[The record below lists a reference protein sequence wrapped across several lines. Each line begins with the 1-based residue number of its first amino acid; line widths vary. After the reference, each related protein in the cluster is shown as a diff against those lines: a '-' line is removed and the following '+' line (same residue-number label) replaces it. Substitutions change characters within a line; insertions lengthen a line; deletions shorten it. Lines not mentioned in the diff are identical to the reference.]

1 MLTHDQVW
9 RGVDRLAL
17 RNELSASGL
26 AKRAGL
32 DPTTFNKS
40 KRITKEGKLRWPST
54 ESVAKI
60 LEATQTSMM
69 DFVRLIDGNGE
80 KGETITTAER
90 MRFGRLSDLEDEG
103 RTDASGFPAGSGWE
117 EMDFPLI
124 EDANAYIVE
133 LDRDIAPPTHKTGD
147 LVVVSPSSGIR
158 RGDRILARLRD
169 GEMIVGSLVRR
180 TTQKVTIT
188 PVSHVGEEIVVETRR
203 VAWLAR
209 IIWLSQ

>member
-124 EDANAYIVE
+124 EDANAYIIE

>member
-124 EDANAYIVE
+124 EDSNAYIVE

-147 LVVVSPSSGIR
+147 LIVVSPSSGIR

-180 TTQKVTIT
+180 TTQKVTIM

>member
-103 RTDASGFPAGSGWE
+103 RTDASGFPDGSGWE

-124 EDANAYIVE
+124 EDANAYIIE

>member
-9 RGVDRLAL
+9 RGIDRLAL
-17 RNELSASGL
+17 RNELSPSGL

-54 ESVAKI
+54 ESIAKI
-60 LEATQTSMM
+60 LEATQTSMA

-80 KGETITTAER
+80 TGEAITTAER
-90 MRFGRLSDLEDEG
+90 MRFGRLGDLEDDS
-103 RTDASGFPAGSGWE
+103 RTDASGFPTGSGWE
-117 EMDFPLI
+117 EIDFPLI
-124 EDANAYIVE
+124 EDSNAYIVE
-133 LDRDIAPPTHKTGD
+133 LDRDIAAPTHKSGD
-147 LVVVSPSSGIR
+147 LIVVSPSSGIR

-169 GEMIVGSLVRR
+169 GEMLIGSLVRR
-180 TTQKVTIT
+180 TTQKVTIS
-188 PVSHVGEEIVVETRR
+188 PVSHADDEIVIETRR

>member
-124 EDANAYIVE
+124 EDANAYIIE

-147 LVVVSPSSGIR
+147 LIVVSPSSGIR

>member
-124 EDANAYIVE
+124 EDANAYIIE

-180 TTQKVTIT
+180 TTQKVTIM